1 MAELQYEELQLPI
14 ESFSVEKLQDYFYK
28 DNIKKNYTETIKYI
42 NNYYFEASRG
52 TYIYYN
58 YREDIK
64 KGEKGTF
71 EIRTTDEFRK
81 EVLYK
86 VDNNKTIIS
95 EIKMSS
101 KIHIVV
107 NELFKPRHYKI
118 KSRYYLNECVGFKHK
133 KYKQYDEYDEDVK
146 NGVKIMLDFINDV
159 SCCNSKE
166 MFSSYLK
173 YLATLCRGKKTD
185 VIIYKKSVEGTGKST
200 ESEFLMKYVFG
211 MDVCLI
217 SGTEPLL
224 TNYNKI
230 FMGKVFVVF
239 EELPTFSKAQWE
251 SVSSKLKTLTTEDS
265 CVYRD
270 LYEKQIYSSNLLNF
284 QINTNVEALKDSQG
298 RRIII
303 LDINPSRLGDYKF
316 FESLKNN
323 CFNDKVGEA
332 FYSYLMTKITDDDVE
347 KFNAQRDF
355 PKTNNKLLAISN
367 QLNSVY
373 KFIKMDY
380 VLRRK
385 GINKIPCKDFYDNYI
400 DFCNDN
406 KIQYQYGR
414 NQFYQ
419 TLEGVKINRMDVK
432 NKPYFKI
439 SLNQLNE
446 IADKGKWI
454 CEYDEYEK
462 DDGDDVKNQLY
473 PAMSKMNKDNDDE
486 TEKLQNKILELEEI
500 IKNNKKQQMEDN
512 KKIMKPDNEKKQ
524 LKEENKRVN
533 ESFMDVMDEN
543 KKLRS
548 LLRKNNIA
556 YYVEDIKLSDILD
569 SIEENIDNDVENNNN
584 KEFEEMRK
592 KTMEENKKLREKEKK
607 TLEENKKL
615 REKENKTLDENKK
628 LREKEKKIKGD
639 VFKGEKKIKKKKYNN
654 SVEEIFESKNIKEMN
669 EIDF

>member
-1 MAELQYEELQLPI
+1 MAQLQYEELNLPT
-14 ESFSVEKLQDYFYK
+14 ECFSVEKLQDFFYK
-28 DNIKKNYTETIKYI
+28 DNIKKNYTKTIKYI

-58 YREDIK
+58 YREDLK

-81 EVLYK
+81 EVLFK
-86 VDNNKTIIS
+86 VDNNKAIIS

-101 KIHIVV
+101 KIHTVV
-107 NELFKPRHYKI
+107 NELFKPRYYKI
-118 KSRYYLNECVGFKHK
+118 KNRFYLNECVGFKHK
-133 KYKQYDEYDEDVK
+133 KYKQYDEYDEETK
-146 NGVKIMLDFINDV
+146 NGVKLMLDFINEV

-185 VIIYKKSVEGTGKST
+185 VVIYKKSVEGTGKST
-200 ESEFLMKYVFG
+200 ESEFLIKYVFG
-211 MDVCLI
+211 KDVCLI

-270 LYEKQIYSSNLLNF
+270 LYEKQISSSNLLNF

-316 FESLKNN
+316 FETLKNN

-332 FYSYLMTKITDDDVE
+332 FYSYLMTKITDNEVE
-347 KFNAQRDF
+347 NFNAQRDF

-373 KFIKMDY
+373 KFIKMEY
-380 VLRRK
+380 ILRRK
-385 GINKIPCKDFYDNYI
+385 EINKISCKDFYDNYI
-400 DFCNDN
+400 NFCNEN
-406 KIQYQYGR
+406 KIQHQYGK
-414 NQFYQ
+414 NTFYQ
-419 TLEGVKINRMDVK
+419 TLEVVKINRIDVK
-432 NKPYFKI
+432 NKPYFKV
-439 SLNQLNE
+439 SLKQLNE
-446 IADKGKWI
+446 ISNKGKWI

-462 DDGDDVKNQLY
+462 DDEDEVINQLY
-473 PAMSKMNKDNDDE
+473 PTISKMNKVNNDE
-486 TEKLQNKILELEEI
+486 IENLQNRILELEEMV
-500 IKNNKKQQMEDN
+500 KNNKKQQMEEN
-512 KKIMKPDNEKKQ
+512 KKVMKPDNEKEQ
-524 LKEENKRVN
+524 LKEENKKVN
-533 ESFMDVMDEN
+533 ECFMDVMDEN

-548 LLRKNNIA
+548 LLRKNNIT
-556 YYVEDIKLSDILD
+556 YYVEDIKLNNILD
-569 SIEENIDNDVENNNN
+569 NIEETIDNDIENNNN
-584 KEFEEMRK
+584 EFEEMRK
-592 KTMEENKKLREKEKK
+592 KTMIENRKLREKEKI
-607 TLEENKKL
+607 NKKQ
-615 REKENKTLDENKK
+615 
-628 LREKEKKIKGD
+628 
-639 VFKGEKKIKKKKYNN
+639 VFKGEKQKKKKKYNN
-654 SVEEIFESKNIKEMN
+654 SVEEIFESENIKEMN

>member
-1 MAELQYEELQLPI
+1 MALQYEELELPT
-14 ESFSVEKLQDYFYK
+14 ECFSVEKLQDFFYK

-58 YREDIK
+58 YREDLN

-86 VDNNKTIIS
+86 VDNNKAIIA

-101 KIHIVV
+101 KIHTVV
-107 NELFKPRHYKI
+107 SELFKPRYYKI
-118 KSRYYLNECVGFKHK
+118 RNRYYLNECVGFKHK
-133 KYKQYDEYDEDVK
+133 QYKQYDEYDEDTKNSVK
-146 NGVKIMLDFINDV
+146 LMLDFIKEV
-159 SCCNSKE
+159 SCCNSEE
-166 MFSSYLK
+166 MFLSYLK
-173 YLATLCRGKKTD
+173 YLGTLCRGKKTD

-211 MDVCLI
+211 MNVCLI

-270 LYEKQIYSSNLLNF
+270 LYEKQISSSNLLNF

-303 LDINPSRLGDYKF
+303 LDINPSRLGDYNF
-316 FESLKNN
+316 FETLKRN

-332 FYSYLMTKITDDDVE
+332 FYSYLMTKITDNE
-347 KFNAQRDF
+347 IENFNAQRDF
-355 PKTNNKLLAISN
+355 PKTKNKLLAISN

-373 KFIKMDY
+373 KFLKMEY
-380 VLRRK
+380 ILRKK
-385 GINKIPCKDFYDNYI
+385 GINKISCKTFYDNYI

-406 KIQYQYGR
+406 KIQHQYGK
-414 NQFYQ
+414 NTFYQ
-419 TLEGVKINRMDVK
+419 TLEGVKIKRMDIK
-432 NKPYFKI
+432 NKPYFKV
-439 SLNQLNE
+439 SLDQLNE
-446 IADKGKWI
+446 ISNKNKWI

-462 DDGDDVKNQLY
+462 DDDEEYEPIKQLY
-473 PAMSKMNKDNDDE
+473 PKLQIQENNNNE
-486 TEKLQNKILELEEI
+486 IEKLQNRILELEEMVMI
-500 IKNNKKQQMEDN
+500 NKKQKMEEN
-512 KKIMKPDNEKKQ
+512 KKVMKPDIEKEQ
-524 LKEENKRVN
+524 LKEENKKVN
-533 ESFMDVMDEN
+533 ECFMDAMDEN
-543 KKLRS
+543 KKLRD
-548 LLRKNNIA
+548 LLRKHNIP
-556 YYVEDIKLSDILD
+556 YCVEDIKLNDIFD
-569 SIEENIDNDVENNNN
+569 NIEVDIEDEDEKENNSNDD
-584 KEFEEMRK
+584 FEEMKR
-592 KTMEENKKLREKEKK
+592 K

-615 REKENKTLDENKK
+615 REKVKVNKDEV
-628 LREKEKKIKGD
+628 IKGD
-639 VFKGEKKIKKKKYNN
+639 KQKKKKKYKN
-654 SVEEIFESKNIKEMN
+654 SVDEIFESKNIKEMD